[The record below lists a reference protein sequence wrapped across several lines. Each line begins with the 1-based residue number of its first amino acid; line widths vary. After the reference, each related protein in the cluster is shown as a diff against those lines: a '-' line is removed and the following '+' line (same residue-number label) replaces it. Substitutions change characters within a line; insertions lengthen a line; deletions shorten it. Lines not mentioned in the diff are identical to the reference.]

1 MKKNKMFKKAMSLLL
16 SLAIIVGTFS
26 ICLPFL
32 KIDAGAITTTDGETV
47 TQTAVVS
54 DSATVYSNYATYYLN
69 GAGESTGIIIPGLAD
84 TEDYVIQGMA
94 YYPQKDWMLVTAYHN
109 DGTYS
114 SKVFC
119 LDAATGEFV
128 AMLSFLNT
136 DGSPNLDHGGGI
148 AISENNIYYSCGDQ
162 DRSIAYAPLSL
173 LDGFESGYKEIQL
186 VDEIEFYE
194 IGSITSSDK
203 TAYSAYVC
211 YDQGYLWMGN
221 FYDIGTEILGVQIAA
236 DYNVGATSQYRSMV
250 YGYKL
255 EGSNSTEE
263 WNYLKGTYANRLS
276 VTTTSGSATSNGS
289 NHLWTAQQN
298 GESITIVGSISA
310 PTAYVGEFTGSFAS
324 ATLTEGETYKIEFDS
339 TNDKS
344 DMYMFSP
351 AGTHCNVKQSSA
363 TTITQNADGTYHY
376 SMTFTAGLK
385 PTGADSSW
393 PTTQSTDGTYT
404 GTYTLRFD
412 QDAIEAGESRDYKI
426 TNARISTYKDGSY
439 SYEAGYRGTPSHA
452 IALDNNI
459 KDVQYAV
466 VDDGKLYLSRSY
478 GSGAGNSVSFGF
490 GETSTLTI
498 ADIDLSA
505 TPTTDVT
512 ISVSSDN
519 GTTKNVKAHL
529 IDEYENY
536 PMMPMS
542 EGLCIV
548 NDLIFLTFESASNK
562 YMNESDGLTS
572 IGNCEK
578 PVDVIWKI
586 DPYALENEVKVVD
599 TPATHYEKVNS
610 LSEIEDGEEYLIV
623 YESSVKDPVT
633 QKNILYA
640 IDANGGYHGYRLS
653 KKTPINTAGYVG
665 AIGHPITQYDIEG
678 NNLYLTNTEDDAVNV
693 RWELN
698 SLGGNSYSIQSPDYY
713 FVNHPNF
720 YCDAS
725 NISMATDAVSGTN
738 MTIQEATGDKG
749 DFWIANNQTYFL
761 WCNDGTTASYNTAYN
776 NYYTNSTV
784 AMYSGVE
791 EQPGTF
797 HTDALN
803 MSGSNVLGGAV
814 ISGAD
819 TNYAHGIFN
828 IYKRVVDKTSST
840 YESRVYTDM
849 TAELTSDG
857 TYTINL
863 ETYAISPNHYQYV
876 GERPTDYIFVMDA
889 SASATDSADGAEIK
903 EWTENLYISSLCTE
917 TNTSDENGEGV
928 AGYAFT
934 NEQIYYLDDDGEY
947 YRIYLAVNTTEIKK
961 TWIVITSVTQYYW
974 AYYIDADGMYNVL
987 MSNNE
992 QGVGTA
998 PVQLTKDEFYTS
1010 VNNVTNYS
1018 GHSSDAQ
1025 NGDRHKTIIYIGN
1038 HYGFSDSSD
1047 VYDGKTTTPL
1057 VNFQEKTG
1065 ELIDKIVAD
1074 GKGDRIAVTYY
1085 GASASYLGASGWA
1098 TSGFTDAFWE
1108 ANSTNASTL
1117 KTQINNIAS
1126 STQTDDT
1133 GMEFAF
1139 ANSIMD
1145 NSVIDGSPVDYT
1157 ADGTRN
1163 CVIVFMSDGVPGAD
1177 ANSATATAADNV
1189 IAKAYTAKNNGAF
1202 IYSTV
1207 AGANSTS
1214 FDTRTYMDAVSSKY
1228 PAATSMTKV
1237 DGVYTELGGSNV
1249 DGVEYVSNLSNCSIY
1264 GYIDYSTNV
1273 HNELVKNDAVGLA
1286 NLDVNSI
1293 LYEELNVAFKP
1304 IIKEDGTL
1312 ADGVTVT
1319 PSLVPGSFD
1328 KAERFTFDEDSAYT
1342 DSNIKVGYDA
1352 TNKRRV
1358 TVTGYDYGEH
1368 YVSTGKTGNK
1378 LRITITGVLADEEAD
1393 ITNTSINNPS
1403 TTAIYQTD
1411 NSTDVFKYFPT
1422 AYFNIPTY
1430 TYVLDYDMPMY
1441 DSDINGTLCSV
1452 DGGLNKQSTYTTTR
1466 ETDNVALKFTNSNLD
1481 MTYEL
1486 VSSEYTVEDNRSFC
1500 LIQRDDG
1507 TYDWFRINI
1516 VPASN
1521 VLFEEGRFTAT
1532 STTSSFNKSS
1542 WSKQG
1547 TALKTQQTLSGDNDR
1562 YGYDEVYAT
1571 NGAGYSN
1578 GTAYKTTVDSSTK
1591 KRSETMA
1598 FTYTGTGF
1606 DLMAAC
1612 GPNTGIQMVAVK
1624 YDTEVENAETGA
1636 TETVTT
1642 IEKLFM
1648 VDTYYVDTD
1657 DYASDDVLKQVPII
1671 NYTNANGYGTY
1682 TVEVTA
1688 AYLSNAQAVTGG
1700 RSSLANRLRG
1710 AYTVQDLLDDMDINV
1725 PASEVEKIWFNDNSI
1740 LNGGRGPV
1748 ATASGT
1754 RDTTTT
1760 SVSLDCYIDG
1770 IRVYNPLDDKTASS
1784 LYIDSEKGATY
1795 HNIVGELVSVDADD
1809 VITSDSG
1816 LFAYV
1821 VGDLEADSEG
1831 NVPTLSFANYQ
1842 SVGPQHELYLQTA
1855 TDSAESHAVAFN
1867 VTVPNSDSRVMIS
1880 LRAVDGA
1887 TAAKVASGD
1896 DGDEDADKD
1905 PIYYEI
1911 NTATEQYYDITPYLN
1926 INETT
1931 GVASVIITNTGDG
1944 LLSVNNLKLVNA
1956 SAQVVSDE
1964 DLSAM
1969 AMTFAM
1975 TPIRVEPNSYDYD
1988 AIVTDDDTQQPD
2000 VDEPTDDN
2008 NDVDDGNDVE
2018 VPVVVENIFTK
2029 IIAFIKKLFESIF
2042 SIF

>member
-26 ICLPFL
+26 ICLPYL
-32 KIDAGAITTTDGETV
+32 KIDAGAITTSDGETV

-69 GAGESTGIIIPGLAD
+69 GAGESTGIVIPGLSAS
-84 TEDYVIQGMA
+84 EDYVIQGMS
-94 YYPQKDWMLVTAYHN
+94 YYPEKDWMLVTAYHN

-128 AMLSFLNT
+128 AMLSFLNV
-136 DGSPNLDHGGGI
+136 DGSTNMDHGGGI

-162 DRSIAYAPLSL
+162 DRSIAYAPLSA
-173 LDGFESGYKEIQL
+173 LDGIEKGEHRVVQL

-194 IGSITSSDK
+194 VGSVTSDSK
-203 TAYSAYVC
+203 TAYTAYVC

-221 FYDIGTEILGVQIAA
+221 FYDIGTEILGVGIAV
-236 DYNVGATSQYRSMV
+236 DYNVGATSQYKSMV

-255 EGSNSTEE
+255 EGSTSEEE
-263 WNYLKGTYANRLS
+263 WNYLKGTYANRLN
-276 VTTTSGSATSNGS
+276 VATASGSATSNGS
-289 NHLWTAQQN
+289 NHVWNAKQN
-298 GESITIVGSISA
+298 GESITIIGSISA
-310 PTAYVGEFTGSFAS
+310 PTAYVGEFTGNGFAS

-339 TNDKS
+339 TNNQS

-393 PTTQSTDGTYT
+393 PTTQSTDGSYT
-404 GTYTLRFD
+404 GTYTIRFD
-412 QDAIEAGESRDYKI
+412 QDAIQAGEARDYKI

-459 KDVQYAV
+459 IDVQYAV
-466 VDDGKLYLSRSY
+466 VDDGKIYLSRSF

-490 GETSTLTI
+490 GETSTLTV

-505 TPTTDVT
+505 TPTKDVT
-512 ISVSSDN
+512 ISISSDN
-519 GTTKNVKAHL
+519 STTKNIKAHL

-548 NDLIFLTFESASNK
+548 NDLIFCTFESASNK
-562 YMNESDGLTS
+562 YLNESDGITS

-586 DPYALENEVKVVD
+586 DPYALEGEVKTID

-610 LSEIEDGEEYLIV
+610 LSEIVDGEEYLIV
-623 YESSVKDPVT
+623 YESSEKDPVT

-640 IDANGGYHGYRLS
+640 IDANGGYNDYRLS
-653 KKTPINTAGYVG
+653 KKTSINTAGYVG
-665 AIGHPITQYDIEG
+665 AIGHPITEYDIDG
-678 NNLYLTNTEDDAVNV
+678 NKLYLTNTEDDARNV
-693 RWELN
+693 RWEIN
-698 SLGGNSYSIQSPDYY
+698 SLGSGSYSIQSPDYY
-713 FVNHPNF
+713 FVNQPNF

-725 NISMATDAVSGTN
+725 IISMATDDVRGTN
-738 MTIQEATGDKG
+738 MKIHESGNG
-749 DFWIANNQTYFL
+749 EGGFWISNNDYYL

-803 MSGSNVLGGAV
+803 ISGSNVLGGAV
-814 ISGAD
+814 VTGAD
-819 TNYAHGIFN
+819 TSYAHGVFY
-828 IYKRVVDKTSST
+828 IYKRIVDKTSST

-849 TAELTSDG
+849 QAALQADG
-857 TYTINL
+857 TYTIDL
-863 ETYAISPNHYQYV
+863 ETYAISPNHYEYV

-889 SASATDSADGAEIK
+889 STSATDAADGAEIK

-917 TNTSDENGEGV
+917 NNTKDENGVGV

-934 NEQIYYLDDDGEY
+934 NSEIYYKDDDGEY
-947 YRIYLAVNTTEIKK
+947 YRIYLAVNTTKIDKF
-961 TWIVITSVTQYYW
+961 IGIITGVTQYYW

-992 QGVGTA
+992 HGVGTA
-998 PVQLTKDEFYTS
+998 SVQLTKEEFYAS
-1010 VNNVTNYS
+1010 VDGVTNYS
-1018 GHSSDAQ
+1018 GHSTDPQ
-1025 NGDRHKTIIYIGN
+1025 NGDRQNTIIYIGN

-1047 VYDGKTTTPL
+1047 IYDGKTTTPL
-1057 VNFQEKTG
+1057 DTFKAKAG
-1065 ELIDKIVAD
+1065 EIVDHIVAD
-1074 GKGDRIAVTYY
+1074 GTDNRIAVTYY
-1085 GASASYLGASGWA
+1085 GASASYLNNSNGWA

-1117 KTQINNIAS
+1117 KTQINSIAS
-1126 STQTDDT
+1126 SAQTDNT

-1139 ANSIMD
+1139 ANSIM
-1145 NSVIDGSPVDYT
+1145 NGSGVDYT

-1163 CVIVFMSDGVPGAD
+1163 CVIIFMSDGVPGAD
-1177 ANSATATAADNV
+1177 ANSDTTTAANNA
-1189 IAKAYTAKNNGAF
+1189 IAKAYEAKNKGAF
-1202 IYSTV
+1202 VYSTV
-1207 AGANSTS
+1207 AGANSTG
-1214 FDTRTYMDAVSSKY
+1214 FDSRTYMDAVSSKY
-1228 PAATSMTKV
+1228 PAATSMTV
-1237 DGVYTELGGSNV
+1237 LGGSNV

-1264 GYIDYSTNV
+1264 GYLDFTTNV
-1273 HNELVKNDAVGLA
+1273 DREFVKNDAVGLA
-1286 NLDVNSI
+1286 NLDIDSI
-1293 LYEELNVAFKP
+1293 LYEELNAAFKP
-1304 IIKEDGTL
+1304 IIDENGNLK
-1312 ADGVTVT
+1312 DGVTVT
-1319 PSLVPGSFD
+1319 HSLVPGSFD
-1328 KAERFTFDEDSAYT
+1328 KVERFNFDEDNAYT
-1342 DSNIKVGYDA
+1342 DSSITVGYDESN
-1352 TNKRRV
+1352 TRRI
-1358 TVTGYDYGEH
+1358 TVTGYDYGDQ
-1368 YVSTGKTGNK
+1368 YISTNKTGHK
-1378 LRITITGVLADEEAD
+1378 LKIRITGVLADEEAD

-1403 TTAIYQTD
+1403 TTAIYQTKD
-1411 NSTDVFKYFPT
+1411 STDVFKYFPT

-1430 TYVLDYDMPMY
+1430 NYVLDYDMPMY
-1441 DSDINGTLCSV
+1441 DNDVNGTLLSV
-1452 DGGLNKQSTYTTTR
+1452 DGGLNKQSTYMTSR
-1466 ETDNVALKFTNSNLD
+1466 ETENVALKFVNSNLD

-1486 VSSEYTVEDNRSFC
+1486 VSGEYTETENRSFC

-1521 VLFEEGRFTAT
+1521 VLFEEQRFAAT
-1532 STTSSFNKSS
+1532 TNGSLSKSN
-1542 WSKQG
+1542 WSLDG
-1547 TALKTQQTLSGDNDR
+1547 SALNTQQTLSGDNDR
-1562 YGYDEVYAT
+1562 YGYDEVYAN

-1578 GTAYKTTVDSSTK
+1578 GTVYKTTVNSTT

-1612 GPNTGIQMVAVK
+1612 GQNTGIQLVNIKNSAG
-1624 YDTEVENAETGA
+1624 E
-1636 TETVTT
+1636 

-1648 VDTYYVDTD
+1648 VDTYYVDTEN
-1657 DYASDDVLKQVPII
+1657 YAGALLKQVPIV
-1671 NYTNANGYGTY
+1671 NYTNAGGYGTY

-1688 AYLSNAQAVTGG
+1688 AYLSTAQGVTGS
-1700 RSSLANRLRG
+1700 RSAKSIASMLRG
-1710 AYTVQDLLDDMDINV
+1710 AYSVQDLLDDMDIDV
-1725 PASEVEKIWFNDNSI
+1725 PADEVELIWFNDNSI

-1748 ATASGT
+1748 ATASST
-1754 RDTTTT
+1754 RDTTSTN
-1760 SVSLDCYIDG
+1760 VSLDCYIDG
-1770 IRVYNPLDDKTASS
+1770 IRVYNPLGDDSS

-1795 HNIVGELVSVDADD
+1795 YNVVGELASGEGE

-1821 VGDLEADSEG
+1821 VGELATDENG

-1855 TDSAESHAVAFN
+1855 TGSTDSHAVTFN
-1867 VTVPNSDSRVMIS
+1867 VTVPNADSRVMIS

-1887 TAAKVASGD
+1887 TKAKVASGSKAI
-1896 DGDEDADKD
+1896 EF
-1905 PIYYEI
+1905 EI
-1911 NTATEQYYDITPYLN
+1911 NTATEQYFDITPYLD
-1926 INETT
+1926 IDTT
-1931 GVASVIITNTGDG
+1931 GKANVIITNSGDG
-1944 LLSVNNLKLVNA
+1944 LLGVNNLKLVDA
-1956 SAQVVSDE
+1956 TATVVESG
-1964 DLSAM
+1964 DLAVM
-1969 AMTFAM
+1969 AMSLSVAPT
-1975 TPIRVEPNSYDYD
+1975 TVEPNSYDYN
-1988 AIVTDDDTQQPD
+1988 AVVTDDAQQPEA
-2000 VDEPTDDN
+2000 DEPAEDN
-2008 NDVDDGNDVE
+2008 NDVEDGNDVE
-2018 VPVVVENIFTK
+2018 IPVVVEDILTRIF
-2029 IIAFIKKLFESIF
+2029 AFIKKLFASILN
-2042 SIF
+2042 IF